1 MDNLGIALLDTGK
14 HFTLVSEKLDT
25 GMEYGNF
32 ALSLINTDYN
42 EMLSCALDFLQNNHY
57 LNMAM
62 DLQKGRYH
70 DSRINSEVADLILKP
85 LHKPIAQTL
94 AKDYLNGMQAYM
106 VSLLLVAEIKNN
118 IMDSDIDLSD
128 PTVYVPSIYADKALH
143 GHIRNILLKK
153 KFAFSDPTQDRI
165 NELEIPMSITTT
177 NEGEAL
183 STYYLQDTFSYLM
196 LDIQKYLSSS
206 KTIKECLCCHRLFYP
221 KYRDSEKY
229 CRLKHQDTHFLC
241 DEIMKRKNASNNN
254 EFSKSRDRARG
265 YQSNRINNEST
276 KKQYNVDFLRQLY
289 YEWSAEC
296 TVKYNEFLS
305 QNDLQG
311 FKDWIESTK
320 FTADRLKEKGEQQR
334 KK

>member
-1 MDNLGIALLDTGK
+1 MDSLGIALLDTGK

-42 EMLSCALDFLQNNHY
+42 KMLSCVSDFLQNNHY

-62 DLQKGRYH
+62 ELQKEKYH
-70 DSRINSEVADLILKP
+70 DSRINSAVADLILKP
-85 LHKPIAQTL
+85 LCKPIAQTL
-94 AKDYLNGMQAYM
+94 AKSYLNDMQVYM

-118 IMDSDIDLSD
+118 IMGTADIDLSN
-128 PTVYVPSIYADKALH
+128 PTVYVPPIYADKTLH

-153 KFAFSDPTQDRI
+153 EFAFSAPIQDRI

-183 STYYLQDTFSYLM
+183 PTYYLQDTFSYLI

-221 KYRDSEKY
+221 KYRGSEKY
-229 CRLKHQDTHFLC
+229 CRLKHQGTYLLC
-241 DEIMKRKNASNNN
+241 NEIMKRNASNNN
-254 EFSKSRDRARG
+254 EFSKARERARG
-265 YQSNRINNEST
+265 YQSNRIHNEST
-276 KKQYNVDFLRQLY
+276 QKKYDVNFLQQIY
-289 YEWSAEC
+289 AEWSAEC
-296 TVKYNEFLS
+296 TMKYNEYLS
-305 QNDLQG
+305 NNNLQG
-311 FKDWIESTK
+311 FQDWIEATK
-320 FTADRLKEKGEQQR
+320 FTAERLKILYSK
-334 KK
+334 